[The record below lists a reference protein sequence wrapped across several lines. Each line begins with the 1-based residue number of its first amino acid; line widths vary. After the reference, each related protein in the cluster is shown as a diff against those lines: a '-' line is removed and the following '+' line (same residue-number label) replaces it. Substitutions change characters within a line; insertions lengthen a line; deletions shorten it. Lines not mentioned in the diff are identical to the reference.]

1 MKKYIYFVIIFIF
14 LLLIMLQI
22 DFKSYAYQDCSN
34 YIERPNDLNSLNLIK
49 YIAENYESA
58 DVNYFCTYHTCYQLK
73 NLNIKNGLIRY
84 IDLLKDRGLDEQA
97 LEAEIKGFPITEIGL
112 NLCR

>member
-34 YIERPNDLNSLNLIK
+34 YIENPEALNSLNLIK
-49 YIAENYESA
+49 YIHKNYSNA
-58 DVNYFCTYHTCYQLK
+58 DINYFCTYNNCYYLK
-73 NLNIKNGLIRY
+73 NENISNALKKYLTLQENKGLEEY
-84 IDLLKDRGLDEQA
+84 V
-97 LEAEIKGFPITEIGL
+97 LEASVKGFPITEISF
-112 NLCR
+112 NLCE